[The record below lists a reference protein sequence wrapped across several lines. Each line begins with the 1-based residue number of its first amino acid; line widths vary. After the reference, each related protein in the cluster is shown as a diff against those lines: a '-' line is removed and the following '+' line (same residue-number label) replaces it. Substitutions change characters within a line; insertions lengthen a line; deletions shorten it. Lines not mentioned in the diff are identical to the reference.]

1 MIYHSNNSVSQ
12 LNDLML
18 LPGTPSCTIPVD
30 LTFIVDSS
38 GSIGQRNYTKIK
50 TFVSTLASQFGISRN
65 GSRAAVILYSDYAK
79 VEIDFGDQTSIE
91 DFHIKVASLPHQRG
105 RTRIDRA
112 LQMAYVKLYG
122 PGGSARRGVHRIA
135 IVLTDGLQTKDPDT
149 VPLDKAATA
158 LRKEGVYI
166 FAVGIGSHV
175 SRKELRLLTEKDDD
189 VVMAKSFDDLLA
201 KVGTF
206 SKATCEGRTFW

>member
-1 MIYHSNNSVSQ
+1 
-12 LNDLML
+12 
-18 LPGTPSCTIPVD
+18 

-50 TFVSTLASQFGISRN
+50 TFVSTLASKFRISRD

-79 VEIDFGDQTSIE
+79 VEIDFGDQINIE

-112 LQMAYVKLYG
+112 LQMAHVKLYG
-122 PGGSARRGVHRIA
+122 PGGSARRGVHRIVV
-135 IVLTDGLQTKDPDT
+135 VLTDGQQTRDPDS
-149 VPLDKAATA
+149 VPLEKAAAA
-158 LRKEGVYI
+158 LRREGAYI
-166 FAVGIGSHV
+166 FAVGIGSYV
-175 SRKELRLLTEKDDD
+175 SKKELRLMTERDED
-189 VVMAKSFDDLLA
+189 VVMATSFDDLLA

-206 SKATCEGRTFW
+206 SKTTCQGRKLIFCCTTLLCNK